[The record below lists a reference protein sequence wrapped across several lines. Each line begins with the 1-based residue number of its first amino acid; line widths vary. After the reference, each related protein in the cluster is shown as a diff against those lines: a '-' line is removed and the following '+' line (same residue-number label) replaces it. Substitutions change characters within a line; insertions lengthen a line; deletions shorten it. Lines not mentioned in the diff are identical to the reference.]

1 MIHIALLGLLTA
13 DAMIQTCPS
22 CAARFALA
30 DDAFVK
36 GARKLR
42 CAKCRHVWQADHHG
56 VVIEAAGL
64 AAVSVGSAVSAVSEP
79 VIAIVASGD
88 ASVVS
93 DSHGAMP
100 ETRVA
105 PLVFTKPPL
114 PPASLVSA
122 PLMHKVERVVVKLPR
137 LPRRLAWCMC
147 ILLLL
152 AMVLALWVGKYK
164 VIARFPSLEHFYIEA
179 GLVDPQVVDSF
190 DLQLRQAEK
199 CLISGRNMLCL
210 TGTVIN
216 KTALALAVPVIYI
229 TALDKDGQ
237 EFKDA
242 EGKAMLTW
250 KIIPE
255 SDKLLPKEVRK
266 FSLTE
271 PYPDKT
277 ITDFDYG
284 FIDDEH

>member
-1 MIHIALLGLLTA
+1 MIHIVLFGLLTA

-30 DDAFVK
+30 DDAFAK

-42 CAKCRHVWQADHHG
+42 CAKCHHVWKADSQG
-56 VVIEAAGL
+56 VVVEEAVL
-64 AAVSVGSAVSAVSEP
+64 AAVTAAPIVSEHSAPRDTP
-79 VIAIVASGD
+79 VAPDHGGT
-88 ASVVS
+88 VS
-93 DSHGAMP
+93 
-100 ETRVA
+100 EKRVA

-114 PPASLVSA
+114 PPTSLISA
-122 PLMHKVERVVVKLPR
+122 PLMHNVERIVVKLPR

-147 ILLLL
+147 IVLLLV
-152 AMVLALWVGKYK
+152 MVLALWVGKYK
-164 VIARFPSLEHFYIEA
+164 VVARFPSLEHFYIEA
-179 GLVDPQVVDSF
+179 GLINPQVVDSF
-190 DLQLRQAEK
+190 DLQLKQAEK

-210 TGTVIN
+210 TGTVTN

-229 TALDKDGQ
+229 SALDKDGQ
-237 EFKDA
+237 EFKDK

-255 SDKLLPKEVRK
+255 SDKLLPKEVRN